1 MLPVMT
7 TNDCS
12 ASEEFAHSMP
22 NLMPGWVD
30 PCDFQS
36 MVKLRRDIHANPE
49 PGWGEFRA
57 TAQMAERLG
66 ELGFALHFGP
76 EFINPQYVRGRNPA
90 EAARERAAAAEAGVT
105 PVFLARMGDYPG
117 LVAVWDTGRAGK
129 TLAIRVELDALYLE
143 EPKGD
148 AHIPAREGFSS
159 RRLGLMHACGH
170 DGHQAVAWAL
180 ARFIAANAERLA
192 GRVIFIFQPAE
203 EGSRGAYPILK
214 SGILDGVDILL
225 CAHLGLSV
233 DLGTVV
239 AAPDKFL
246 CTTKI
251 DFEFVGKP
259 SHAGMQ
265 PQVGRNALLAA
276 ANSAV
281 NIMGLP
287 RHGDGMTRV
296 NVGSLHAGEGRNV
309 IPSHATMEVEVRGE
323 NASINQA
330 LAAEAIQR
338 AEGMSAAFGVEL
350 KKRIVGEAIDYVPDD
365 YVTQLITICARR
377 ARGCDRVVP
386 TLPYNG
392 SDDGTLLIRRVQE
405 QGGRAGYFVV
415 GAALSGSAPET
426 ACDFDERAM
435 LTLYDTY
442 AQLIMAFLGNWH
454 ELN

>member
-1 MLPVMT
+1 
-7 TNDCS
+7 
-12 ASEEFAHSMP
+12 MP
-22 NLMPGWVD
+22 HLMPGWVD
-30 PCDFQS
+30 PCDYAS
-36 MVKLRRDIHANPE
+36 LVKLRREIHADPE

-57 TAQMAERLG
+57 TARMAERLG

-76 EFINPQYVRGRNPA
+76 EFIDPLYVRGRSA
-90 EAARERAAAAEAGVT
+90 DEAARDRAAAADAGVT
-105 PVFLARMGDYPG
+105 PVLLARMGDYPG
-117 LVAVWDTGRAGK
+117 LVAIWDTGRPGK

-143 EPKGD
+143 EPKD
-148 AHIPAREGFSS
+148 DMHLPAHEGFASK
-159 RRLGLMHACGH
+159 RLGLMHACGH
-170 DGHQAVAWAL
+170 DGHQAVAWGL
-180 ARFIAANAERLA
+180 ARFVAANADRLA
-192 GRVIFIFQPAE
+192 GRVLFIFQPAE
-203 EGSRGAYPILK
+203 EGSRGAYPIAK
-214 SGILDGVDILL
+214 SGILDRVDILL
-225 CAHLGLSV
+225 CAHLGLSIPE
-233 DLGTVV
+233 GTVV

-251 DFEFVGKP
+251 DFEFIGKP

-281 NIMGLP
+281 NIMSLP

-309 IPSHATMEVEVRGE
+309 VPSHATMEVEVRGE

-330 LAAEAIQR
+330 LSAEAIQR
-338 AEGMSAAFGVEL
+338 AEGMSAAFGVECRH
-350 KKRIVGEAIDYVPDD
+350 RIVGEAIDYAPDD
-365 YVTQLITICARR
+365 YITQLITICARR
-377 ARGCDRVVP
+377 ARGCLKVVP
-386 TLPYNG
+386 TMSYNG

-415 GAALSGSAPET
+415 GAGLPGQPPET

-454 ELN
+454 GLN